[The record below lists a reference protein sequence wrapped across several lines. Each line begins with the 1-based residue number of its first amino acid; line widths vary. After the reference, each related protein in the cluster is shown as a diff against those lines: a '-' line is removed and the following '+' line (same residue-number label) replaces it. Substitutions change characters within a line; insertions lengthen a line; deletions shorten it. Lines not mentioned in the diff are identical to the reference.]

1 MYTVLVVNETL
12 VSGILVETVY
22 LFSRAYIERSFMQD
36 SNFLKSH
43 LISPKIKVL
52 KIRETHKE
60 NNYLRDPKTFRTP
73 ITFFR

>member
-36 SNFLKSH
+36 SKFFNQNQKLK
-43 LISPKIKVL
+43 
-52 KIRETHKE
+52 
-60 NNYLRDPKTFRTP
+60 F
-73 ITFFR
+73 